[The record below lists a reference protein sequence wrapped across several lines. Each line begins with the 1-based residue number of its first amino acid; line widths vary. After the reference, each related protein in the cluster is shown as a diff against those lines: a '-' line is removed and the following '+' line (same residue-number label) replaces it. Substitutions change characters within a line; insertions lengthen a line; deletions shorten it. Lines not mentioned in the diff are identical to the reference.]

1 MKRGDAGYWEW
12 RANTGRPKNLR
23 SVKQLQQLCCEY
35 FQWCDENPLPFPE
48 MIKGGEMAGVVVEV
62 KRMRPYTWQG
72 LETFLS
78 DKGVL
83 AKLDDYRSN
92 KENRYSEFADVI
104 AWATNVIHD
113 QKYSGALV
121 GLFNGSLVSKDLNM
135 TERSETT
142 IVHEQPL
149 FPDEIIPEEFE

>member
-1 MKRGDAGYWEW
+1 MKRGDKGYWEW
-12 RANTGRPKNLR
+12 RANTGRPKNIR
-23 SVKQLQQLCCEY
+23 SVKQMMKLFCEY
-35 FQWCDENPLPFPE
+35 FQWCDDNPFKINE
-48 MIKGGEMAGVVVEV
+48 VIKGGDRAGDIV
-62 KRMRPYTWQG
+62 KVPTMRPYTWQG

-78 DKGVL
+78 DRGVL

-92 KENRYSEFADVI
+92 KDKRYDEFADTI

-121 GLFNGSLVSKDLNM
+121 GLFNASLISKDLNM

-149 FPDEIIPEEFE
+149 FPDEVGPTDD

>member
-1 MKRGDAGYWEW
+1 
-12 RANTGRPKNLR
+12 
-23 SVKQLQQLCCEY
+23 
-35 FQWCDENPLPFPE
+35 
-48 MIKGGEMAGVVVEV
+48 MAGVVVEV